1 MFYYQGK
8 TALITGASS
17 GIGEV
22 FAWNLA
28 RRGMNVILVARS
40 EEKLRTLATE
50 LHQKYGVCTEVIVA
64 DLSRE
69 NAALAV
75 FDAVQQMQLT
85 VDMLVN
91 NAGFLNYAPFE
102 QIAPG
107 QDHAQVMVNVTALV
121 DLTHAFVPGM
131 LDRGEGAVINLSS
144 SGAFQPMPYMAVYGA
159 SKAFVLSFSE
169 ALWVEY
175 RNRGLRVLALCPGPT
190 ATGALVK
197 VFDNGRATPPNRVVA
212 DALKALEA
220 GRSYVIPG
228 LKNYFLANSLPR
240 LLPRSI
246 TAQILERI
254 TRPRAGGAG

>member
-22 FAWNLA
+22 FARDLA

-40 EEKLRTLATE
+40 EEKLRTLATN
-50 LHQKYGVCTEVIVA
+50 LHQKYGVRTEVIVA

-102 QIAPG
+102 QIAPE

-131 LDRGEGAVINLSS
+131 LAQGEGAVINVSS

-190 ATGALVK
+190 ATRALVK
-197 VFDNGRATPPNRVVA
+197 VFDDGRATPPNRVVA
-212 DALKALEA
+212 AALKALEA

-228 LKNYFLANSLPR
+228 LKNYFLANSIPR

-246 TAQILERI
+246 TVQILERI
-254 TRPRAGGAG
+254 TRPQAGVAE